1 MRHQFE
7 SGMEL
12 GRLIERQRGTDVA
25 VSQMRAEIKEVRKE
39 VSDIKHII
47 QRAALLLT
55 LWGSALGLAMTN
67 DTAASIIVSLLQ
79 KATGKGS

>member
-12 GRLIERQRGTDVA
+12 GRLIERQRGMDVA
-25 VSQMRAEIKEVRKE
+25 VSQMRVEMKEVRKE

-47 QRAALLLT
+47 QRAGLLIT

-67 DTAASIIVSLLQ
+67 DTAASFIVSILQ
-79 KATGKGS
+79 KVAGKG